1 MITFF
6 WFVLF
11 LLVFIIIFYGL
22 LKDLNTLILK
32 KYSIYFCDLSLKE
45 VYESGEEYE
54 LELLK
59 ELGEELKIKNKDK
72 NFENIFSNFFDDE
85 KDYKTAIQKG
95 VKMSDYSTL
104 RQLKER
110 FEQQLVQLKKSK
122 NGNNSKQIK
131 YVEDWI
137 LKLDKEMKEVK

>member
-6 WFVLF
+6 WFILF
-11 LLVFIIIFYGL
+11 LIVFIIISYGL

-32 KYSIYFCDLSLKE
+32 KYSIYFCNLSLKE
-45 VYESGEEYE
+45 VYDSGEEYE

-59 ELGEELKIKNKDK
+59 ELSWDLKNKSNNK
-72 NFENIFSNFFDDE
+72 NFDDLYDDE
-85 KDYKTAIQKG
+85 KNYKEAIQKG

-110 FEQQLVQLKKSK
+110 FEQQLIQLKKSK

-131 YVEDWI
+131 YVQDWI
-137 LKLDKEMKEVK
+137 SKLNKEMKK

>member
-6 WFVLF
+6 WFILF

-45 VYESGEEYE
+45 VYESGEEFE

-59 ELGEELKIKNKDK
+59 ELSWDLKSKSNNK
-72 NFENIFSNFFDDE
+72 FFDDLYDDE
-85 KDYKTAIQKG
+85 KIIKKQFKKVLKCLIIQH
-95 VKMSDYSTL
+95 S
-104 RQLKER
+104 
-110 FEQQLVQLKKSK
+110 
-122 NGNNSKQIK
+122 NN
-131 YVEDWI
+131 
-137 LKLDKEMKEVK
+137 

>member
-6 WFVLF
+6 WFILF
-11 LLVFIIIFYGL
+11 LIVFIIIFYGL

-59 ELGEELKIKNKDK
+59 ELSWDLKKKSN
-72 NFENIFSNFFDDE
+72 NNFFDDLYDDE
-85 KDYKTAIQKG
+85 KNYKEAIQKG

-110 FEQQLVQLKKSK
+110 FEQQLIQLRKSK
-122 NGNNSKQIK
+122 NGNSSKQIK

-137 LKLDKEMKEVK
+137 SKLDIEIKKIQ

>member
-6 WFVLF
+6 WFILF
-11 LLVFIIIFYGL
+11 LIVFIIIFYGL

-59 ELGEELKIKNKDK
+59 ELSWDLKNK
-72 NFENIFSNFFDDE
+72 SNNNYFDDLYDNE
-85 KDYKTAIQKG
+85 KNYKEAIQKG

-110 FEQQLVQLKKSK
+110 FEQQLIQLKKTK

-137 LKLDKEMKEVK
+137 SKLDKEMKGME

>member
-6 WFVLF
+6 WFILF
-11 LLVFIIIFYGL
+11 LIVFIIIFYGL

-59 ELGEELKIKNKDK
+59 ELGEELKNKNKI
-72 NFENIFSNFFDDE
+72 FENIFGDFFNDE
-85 KDYKTAIQKG
+85 KKHKEAIQKG
-95 VKMSDYSTL
+95 VKMADYSTL

-110 FEQQLVQLKKSK
+110 FEQQLIQLKKSK
-122 NGNNSKQIK
+122 NGNNSKQIS

-137 LKLDKEMKEVK
+137 LKLNREMKK

>member
-6 WFVLF
+6 WFILF

-59 ELGEELKIKNKDK
+59 ELSWDLKNKS
-72 NFENIFSNFFDDE
+72 NNNFFDDLYDDE

-110 FEQQLVQLKKSK
+110 FEQQLIQLRKSK
-122 NGNNSKQIK
+122 NGNSSKQIK
-131 YVEDWI
+131 YIEDWI
-137 LKLDKEMKEVK
+137 SKLDSEIKKIQ

>member
-32 KYSIYFCDLSLKE
+32 KYSIYFCNLSLKE

-59 ELGEELKIKNKDK
+59 ELSWDLKNK
-72 NFENIFSNFFDDE
+72 SNNNYFDDLYDNE
-85 KDYKTAIQKG
+85 KNYKEAIQKG

-110 FEQQLVQLKKSK
+110 FEQQLIQLKKSK
-122 NGNNSKQIK
+122 NGNNSKQIS

-137 LKLDKEMKEVK
+137 LKLNREMKK

>member
-6 WFVLF
+6 WFILF
-11 LLVFIIIFYGL
+11 LIVFIIIFYGL

-32 KYSIYFCDLSLKE
+32 KYSIYFCNLSLKE
-45 VYESGEEYE
+45 VYDSGEEYE

-59 ELGEELKIKNKDK
+59 ELSWDLKNKSNNK
-72 NFENIFSNFFDDE
+72 NFDDLYDDE
-85 KDYKTAIQKG
+85 KNYKEAIQKG

-104 RQLKER
+104 RQLRER
-110 FEQQLVQLKKSK
+110 FEQQLIQLKKSK

-137 LKLDKEMKEVK
+137 LKLNKEMKK

>member
-6 WFVLF
+6 WFILF

-59 ELGEELKIKNKDK
+59 ELSWDLKNK
-72 NFENIFSNFFDDE
+72 SNNNYFDDLYDNE
-85 KDYKTAIQKG
+85 KNYKEAIQKG

-110 FEQQLVQLKKSK
+110 FEQQLIQLKKTK

-137 LKLDKEMKEVK
+137 SKLDKEIKKIS

>member
-6 WFVLF
+6 WFILF
-11 LLVFIIIFYGL
+11 LIVFIIIFYGL

-45 VYESGEEYE
+45 VYDSGEEYE
-54 LELLK
+54 LKLLK
-59 ELGEELKIKNKDK
+59 ELSWDLKNKSNNDP
-72 NFENIFSNFFDDE
+72 FEDLYDDE
-85 KDYKTAIQKG
+85 KNYKEAIQKG

-104 RQLKER
+104 RQLRER
-110 FEQQLVQLKKSK
+110 FEQQLLQLKKSK

-137 LKLDKEMKEVK
+137 LKLNKEMRRMKRER

>member
-6 WFVLF
+6 WFILF

-32 KYSIYFCDLSLKE
+32 KYSIYFCNLSLKE
-45 VYESGEEYE
+45 VYDSGEEYE
-54 LELLK
+54 LKLLK
-59 ELGEELKIKNKDK
+59 ELSWDLKNKSNNDP
-72 NFENIFSNFFDDE
+72 FEDLYDDE
-85 KDYKTAIQKG
+85 KNYKEAIQKG

-104 RQLKER
+104 RQLRER
-110 FEQQLVQLKKSK
+110 FEQQLIQLKKSK

-137 LKLDKEMKEVK
+137 SKLNKEMRRIK

>member
-6 WFVLF
+6 WFILF
-11 LLVFIIIFYGL
+11 LIVFIIIFYGL

-59 ELGEELKIKNKDK
+59 ELSWDLKNKSNNK
-72 NFENIFSNFFDDE
+72 NFDDLYDGE
-85 KDYKTAIQKG
+85 KNYKEAIQKG
-95 VKMSDYSTL
+95 VKMADYSTL

-110 FEQQLVQLKKSK
+110 FEQQLIQLKKSK
-122 NGNNSKQIK
+122 NGNSSKQIK

-137 LKLDKEMKEVK
+137 SKLDTEIKKIQ

>member
-6 WFVLF
+6 WFILF
-11 LLVFIIIFYGL
+11 LIVFIIIFYGL
-22 LKDLNTLILK
+22 LKDLNALILK
-32 KYSIYFCDLSLKE
+32 KYSIYFCNLSLKE
-45 VYESGEEYE
+45 VYDSGEEYE

-59 ELGEELKIKNKDK
+59 ELSWDLKNKSNNK
-72 NFENIFSNFFDDE
+72 NFDDLYDDE
-85 KDYKTAIQKG
+85 KNYKEAIQKG
-95 VKMSDYSTL
+95 VKMSDYSSL
-104 RQLKER
+104 RQLRER

-137 LKLDKEMKEVK
+137 SKLNKEMRRIK

>member
-6 WFVLF
+6 WFILF

-32 KYSIYFCDLSLKE
+32 KYSIYFCNLSLKE
-45 VYESGEEYE
+45 VYDSGEEYE
-54 LELLK
+54 LKLLK
-59 ELGEELKIKNKDK
+59 ELSWDLKNKSNNK
-72 NFENIFSNFFDDE
+72 NFDDLYDDE
-85 KDYKTAIQKG
+85 KNYKEAIQKG

-104 RQLKER
+104 RQLRER
-110 FEQQLVQLKKSK
+110 FEQQLIQLKKSK

-137 LKLDKEMKEVK
+137 SKLNKEMRIMK

>member
-6 WFVLF
+6 WFILF
-11 LLVFIIIFYGL
+11 FLVCIIIFYGL

-32 KYSIYFCDLSLKE
+32 KYSIYFCNLSLKE
-45 VYESGEEYE
+45 VYDSGEEYE

-59 ELGEELKIKNKDK
+59 ELSWDLKNKSNNK
-72 NFENIFSNFFDDE
+72 NFDDLYDDE
-85 KDYKTAIQKG
+85 KNYKEAIQEG
-95 VKMSDYSTL
+95 VKMSDYSSL
-104 RQLKER
+104 RQLRER

-137 LKLDKEMKEVK
+137 SKLNKEMRRIK

>member
-6 WFVLF
+6 WFILF
-11 LLVFIIIFYGL
+11 LIVFIIIFYGL
-22 LKDLNTLILK
+22 FKDLNTLILK

-59 ELGEELKIKNKDK
+59 ELSWDLKNKSNNK
-72 NFENIFSNFFDDE
+72 NFDDLYDDE
-85 KDYKTAIQKG
+85 KNYKEAIQKG
-95 VKMSDYSTL
+95 VKMSDYSSL
-104 RQLKER
+104 RQLRER

-137 LKLDKEMKEVK
+137 SKLNKEMRRIK

>member
-6 WFVLF
+6 WFILF
-11 LLVFIIIFYGL
+11 FLVFIIIFYGL

-59 ELGEELKIKNKDK
+59 ELSWDLKNKSNNK
-72 NFENIFSNFFDDE
+72 NFDDLYDDE
-85 KDYKTAIQKG
+85 KNYKEAIQKG

-110 FEQQLVQLKKSK
+110 FEQQLIQLKKSK

-131 YVEDWI
+131 YVQDWI
-137 LKLDKEMKEVK
+137 SKLNKEMKK

>member
-6 WFVLF
+6 WFILF
-11 LLVFIIIFYGL
+11 LIVFIIIFYGL

-45 VYESGEEYE
+45 VYDSGEEYE

-59 ELGEELKIKNKDK
+59 ELSCDLKNKSNNK
-72 NFENIFSNFFDDE
+72 NFDDLYDDE
-85 KDYKTAIQKG
+85 KNYKEAIQKG

-104 RQLKER
+104 RQLRER
-110 FEQQLVQLKKSK
+110 FKQQLIQLKKSK

-137 LKLDKEMKEVK
+137 SKLNKEMKK

>member
-1 MITFF
+1 MIELI
-6 WFVLF
+6 WGVLF
-11 LLVFIIIFYGL
+11 SLVLLIIFYGI

-59 ELGEELKIKNKDK
+59 ELRWDLKNKSNNK
-72 NFENIFSNFFDDE
+72 NFDDLYGDE
-85 KDYKTAIQKG
+85 KKYKEAIQKG

-110 FEQQLVQLKKSK
+110 FEHQLIQLKNSK

-137 LKLDKEMKEVK
+137 SKLNKEIKGM

>member
-6 WFVLF
+6 WFILF
-11 LLVFIIIFYGL
+11 LIVFIIIFYGL

-59 ELGEELKIKNKDK
+59 ELSWDLKNK
-72 NFENIFSNFFDDE
+72 SNNNYFDDLYDNE
-85 KDYKTAIQKG
+85 KNYKEAIQKG

-110 FEQQLVQLKKSK
+110 SEQQLIQLKKTK

-137 LKLDKEMKEVK
+137 SKLNKEMKK

>member
-6 WFVLF
+6 WFILF
-11 LLVFIIIFYGL
+11 LIVFIIIFYGL

-32 KYSIYFCDLSLKE
+32 KYSIYFCNLSLKE

-59 ELGEELKIKNKDK
+59 ELSWDLKNK
-72 NFENIFSNFFDDE
+72 SNNNYFDDLYDNE
-85 KDYKTAIQKG
+85 KNYKEAIQKG

-122 NGNNSKQIK
+122 NGNSSKQIK

-137 LKLDKEMKEVK
+137 LKLNKEMKK

>member
-6 WFVLF
+6 WFILF

-59 ELGEELKIKNKDK
+59 ELSWDLKNKSNNK
-72 NFENIFSNFFDDE
+72 NFDDLYDDE
-85 KDYKTAIQKG
+85 KNYKEAIQKG

-110 FEQQLVQLKKSK
+110 FEQQLIQLKKSK

-137 LKLDKEMKEVK
+137 SKLNKEMRIMK

>member
-6 WFVLF
+6 WFILF

-59 ELGEELKIKNKDK
+59 ELSWDLKNKSNNK
-72 NFENIFSNFFDDE
+72 NFDDLYDDE
-85 KDYKTAIQKG
+85 KNYKEAIQKG

-110 FEQQLVQLKKSK
+110 FEHQLIQLKKSK

-137 LKLDKEMKEVK
+137 SKLNKEMRRMK

>member
-6 WFVLF
+6 WFILF

-45 VYESGEEYE
+45 VYESWEEYE

-59 ELGEELKIKNKDK
+59 ELSWDLKNKSNNK
-72 NFENIFSNFFDDE
+72 NFDDLYDGE
-85 KDYKTAIQKG
+85 KNYKEAIQKG

-110 FEQQLVQLKKSK
+110 FEQQLIQLKKSK

-137 LKLDKEMKEVK
+137 SKLNKEMRRMKWER

>member
-6 WFVLF
+6 WFILF
-11 LLVFIIIFYGL
+11 LIVFIIIFYGL

-59 ELGEELKIKNKDK
+59 ELSWDLKNKSNNK
-72 NFENIFSNFFDDE
+72 NFDDLYDDE
-85 KDYKTAIQKG
+85 KNYKEAIQKG
-95 VKMSDYSTL
+95 VKMSDYSIL
-104 RQLKER
+104 RQLRER
-110 FEQQLVQLKKSK
+110 FEQQLIQLKKSK

-137 LKLDKEMKEVK
+137 SKLNKEMRRMK

>member
-6 WFVLF
+6 WFILF
-11 LLVFIIIFYGL
+11 LIVFIIIFYGL

-59 ELGEELKIKNKDK
+59 ELSWDLKNKS
-72 NFENIFSNFFDDE
+72 NNNFFDDLYGDE
-85 KDYKTAIQKG
+85 KNYKEAIQKG
-95 VKMSDYSTL
+95 VKMADYSTL
-104 RQLKER
+104 KQLKER
-110 FEQQLVQLKKSK
+110 FEQQLIQLKKTK
-122 NGNNSKQIK
+122 NGNSSKQIK
-131 YVEDWI
+131 YIEDWI
-137 LKLDKEMKEVK
+137 SKLDIEIKKLS

>member
-6 WFVLF
+6 WFILF
-11 LLVFIIIFYGL
+11 LIVFIIIFYGL

-59 ELGEELKIKNKDK
+59 ELSWDLKNK
-72 NFENIFSNFFDDE
+72 SNNNYFDDLYDNE
-85 KDYKTAIQKG
+85 KNYKEAIQKG

-110 FEQQLVQLKKSK
+110 FEQQLIQLKKTK

-131 YVEDWI
+131 YVQDWI
-137 LKLDKEMKEVK
+137 SKLNKEMKK

>member
-6 WFVLF
+6 WFILF
-11 LLVFIIIFYGL
+11 LIVFIIIFYGL

-32 KYSIYFCDLSLKE
+32 KYSIYFCNLSLKE

-59 ELGEELKIKNKDK
+59 ELGEELKNKDK
-72 NFENIFSNFFDDE
+72 DKIFENIFGDFFNDE
-85 KDYKTAIQKG
+85 KKHKEAIQKG
-95 VKMSDYSTL
+95 VKMADYSTL

-110 FEQQLVQLKKSK
+110 FEQQLIQLKKSK
-122 NGNNSKQIK
+122 NGNNSKQIS
-131 YVEDWI
+131 YAEDWI
-137 LKLDKEMKEVK
+137 LKLNREMKK

>member
-6 WFVLF
+6 WFILF
-11 LLVFIIIFYGL
+11 LIVFIIIFYGL

-59 ELGEELKIKNKDK
+59 ELSWDLKNKSNNK
-72 NFENIFSNFFDDE
+72 NFDDLYDDE
-85 KDYKTAIQKG
+85 KNYKEAIQKG

-110 FEQQLVQLKKSK
+110 FEQQLIQLKKSK

-137 LKLDKEMKEVK
+137 SKLNKEMRIMK